1 MKAALPSSA
10 ALGVPPPV
18 RADVSRDGA
27 RPEGTLEGGA
37 RELIHH
43 MDRVMRRLL
52 LTQDMAR
59 TDEQFSRPEIGV
71 VNTLGG
77 AGPMTMGEL
86 ARHLRLPLST
96 GTRVVDGLVAR
107 DVVHRERP
115 EEKRRVVR
123 VALTTKGRAFYRV
136 ALASRVAAA
145 RTMLRILSAGE
156 RRELIRLFRTIAT
169 VVASER
175 PR

>member
-1 MKAALPSSA
+1 MYE
-10 ALGVPPPV
+10 
-18 RADVSRDGA
+18 SRLA
-27 RPEGTLEGGA
+27 
-37 RELIHH
+37 
-43 MDRVMRRLL
+43 VV

-77 AGPMTMGEL
+77 AGPMTMVEL
-86 ARHLRLPLST
+86 ARHFRLPLST

-115 EEKRRVVR
+115 EETRRVV
-123 VALTTKGRAFYRV
+123 
-136 ALASRVAAA
+136 RVAAA
-145 RTMLRILSAGE
+145 RTMMRILSAGE
-156 RRELIRLFRTIAT
+156 RREMIRLFRTIAT
-169 VVASER
+169 AVASKR